1 MLNRCDFR
9 YVLKVENFRDWRRST
24 VRLFQARG
32 PATARA
38 RSPMRNDQNS
48 NDLYI
53 ICKVVV
59 LADYIQSTK
68 ILLVHELSVWTVVQT
83 MLTATFN
90 SYGNRQISTPTKSI
104 PLNWSTKK
112 SAQLITSTRG
122 PPIPNMVQIHPL
134 RDSGQMGEIT
144 KIIFIYTHFFLRF
157 EYRSYPWMDFYVQQL
172 KRREI
177 TQGCAFWGSER
188 CPPKFWG

>member
-1 MLNRCDFR
+1 MANKCGGGLKPSSLIGVYAYEFR

-68 ILLVHELSVWTVVQT
+68 ILLVHELSV
-83 MLTATFN
+83 
-90 SYGNRQISTPTKSI
+90 
-104 PLNWSTKK
+104 
-112 SAQLITSTRG
+112 
-122 PPIPNMVQIHPL
+122 
-134 RDSGQMGEIT
+134 
-144 KIIFIYTHFFLRF
+144 
-157 EYRSYPWMDFYVQQL
+157 
-172 KRREI
+172 
-177 TQGCAFWGSER
+177 
-188 CPPKFWG
+188 